1 MLGLS
6 KSMVTCSIV
15 GDAYENRWWYI
26 ALLVGYKAT
35 AEHYRGSD
43 VGINARWIR
52 MKKYRGKTKKQQWLP
67 VVKMYMYMKRPT
79 NTYRPVKTTPLMNYH
94 FKCKI

>member
-35 AEHYRGSD
+35 AEHYRGSELSQINHYLNL
-43 VGINARWIR
+43 GIQFLRDWDIHTWQSTLLHD
-52 MKKYRGKTKKQQWLP
+52 Y
-67 VVKMYMYMKRPT
+67 
-79 NTYRPVKTTPLMNYH
+79 
-94 FKCKI
+94 KC

>member
-1 MLGLS
+1 MLDLF

-35 AEHYRGSD
+35 AEHYRGSEY
-43 VGINARWIR
+43 VHVAVQINIGFTLY
-52 MKKYRGKTKKQQWLP
+52 K
-67 VVKMYMYMKRPT
+67 
-79 NTYRPVKTTPLMNYH
+79 N
-94 FKCKI
+94 

>member
-1 MLGLS
+1 MSDKLITKVLTLMLDLS

-35 AEHYRGSD
+35 AEHYRGSEYSAKRYNILIGRLAATCEIINS
-43 VGINARWIR
+43 VG
-52 MKKYRGKTKKQQWLP
+52 
-67 VVKMYMYMKRPT
+67 
-79 NTYRPVKTTPLMNYH
+79 
-94 FKCKI
+94 

>member
-1 MLGLS
+1 MLDLS

-35 AEHYRGSD
+35 AEHYRGSGTSISTLISD
-43 VGINARWIR
+43 LIIMHVAG
-52 MKKYRGKTKKQQWLP
+52 
-67 VVKMYMYMKRPT
+67 
-79 NTYRPVKTTPLMNYH
+79 MNYTAPIVLSGS
-94 FKCKI
+94 FVTNE

>member
-1 MLGLS
+1 MLDLS

-35 AEHYRGSD
+35 AEHYRGSGTTIYTMHELGLSTIYKPAAM
-43 VGINARWIR
+43 VYFALIISS
-52 MKKYRGKTKKQQWLP
+52 P
-67 VVKMYMYMKRPT
+67 VE
-79 NTYRPVKTTPLMNYH
+79 
-94 FKCKI
+94 FISEW